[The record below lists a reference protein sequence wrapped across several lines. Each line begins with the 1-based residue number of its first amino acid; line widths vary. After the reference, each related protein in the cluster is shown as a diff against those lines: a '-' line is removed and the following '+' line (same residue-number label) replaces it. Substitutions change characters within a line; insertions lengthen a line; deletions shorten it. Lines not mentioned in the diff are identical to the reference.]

1 MNNTETIQPL
11 MDYLP
16 KTQFMPDIS
25 NFRPAAYVG
34 DSKARRDVIHGR
46 LPAGKVVL
54 LAGAGGS
61 GKSTLLLQIAEALQN
76 STGPAFG
83 GDISGAFH
91 GFPCILMLGEDGR
104 DTLDLRLQ
112 VIRAKQGGKP
122 TENYGLYIPCPDLE
136 QSARLVVRDE
146 YSRNIL
152 PTDAFTW
159 LEETIEAEAAVHG
172 GVALVAIDTF
182 TALLGVDSNSAE
194 DVQGCYNIL
203 ARLARKH
210 DCCVIVTHH
219 LNKGSQQDSRQKIRG
234 STAVVDGVRAAYVLE
249 QVDKAEAARMLKSA
263 QLDPD
268 HDLLQIT
275 LQKENL
281 GLSRKPI
288 YYLRES
294 DGYLRDISQLV
305 GDQDDPEAALLAI
318 VKQFNDC
325 GQVVTKTG
333 GRGLYSLRAD
343 AWPKALQ
350 SRDRIVLIA
359 NTLLQAGRLTVDPE
373 TQGLVVAVP

>member
-1 MNNTETIQPL
+1 
-11 MDYLP
+11 
-16 KTQFMPDIS
+16 
-25 NFRPAAYVG
+25 
-34 DSKARRDVIHGR
+34 
-46 LPAGKVVL
+46 
-54 LAGAGGS
+54 
-61 GKSTLLLQIAEALQN
+61 
-76 STGPAFG
+76 
-83 GDISGAFH
+83 
-91 GFPCILMLGEDGR
+91 
-104 DTLDLRLQ
+104 
-112 VIRAKQGGKP
+112 
-122 TENYGLYIPCPDLE
+122 
-136 QSARLVVRDE
+136 VVRDE